1 MTSKERAYLKSLA
14 NKVPALYQIGKD
26 GLGENMVKQIDD
38 ALTAREVGKRLSTSS
53 SPIFTVFRDM
63 DELRCA
69 VRTMAKARF
78 DGYMA
83 VAENYVPAYNA
94 HVR

>member
-1 MTSKERAYLKSLA
+1 MPPKPKYTKEEIIAAAFELVREAGS
-14 NKVPALYQIGKD
+14 
-26 GLGENMVKQIDD
+26 D

-83 VAENYVPAYNA
+83 VAENYVPAYKM
-94 HVR
+94 RGMQ

>member
-1 MTSKERAYLKSLA
+1 MPPKPKYTKEEIVTAAFELVREAGS
-14 NKVPALYQIGKD
+14 
-26 GLGENMVKQIDD
+26 D

-63 DELRCA
+63 DELREA

-78 DGYMA
+78 DAYMQ